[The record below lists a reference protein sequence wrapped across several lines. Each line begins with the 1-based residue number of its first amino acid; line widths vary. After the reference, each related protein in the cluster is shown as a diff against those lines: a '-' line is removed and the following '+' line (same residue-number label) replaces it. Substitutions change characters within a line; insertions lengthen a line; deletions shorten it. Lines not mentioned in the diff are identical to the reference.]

1 MSATISVHITR
12 LPLSSILCA
21 TLLATAA
28 CAPDDTPSSGQAQIG
43 GKADRADDG
52 ADDSVDAGQP
62 ETSFVDAMSYFE
74 TSEDID
80 AWYALMSALRS
91 DFDDVCGDTFCEG
104 DFSNLQSLRIR
115 CSVEQASGAIG
126 GCVWIFGASNEEIAP
141 ATGDISVDGQIFTC
155 PLPIEPGTDVHAFVQ
170 ALSSPDVRP
179 IDAPLPGSGTTLYD
193 GLVDCL

>member
-1 MSATISVHITR
+1 MSAAISVHIIR

-28 CAPDDTPSSGQAQIG
+28 CAPDDTPSSGRAEIG
-43 GKADRADDG
+43 GKTDPADDEV
-52 ADDSVDAGQP
+52 DVDAGQP
-62 ETSFVDAMSYFE
+62 GSSFIDAMSYFE

-80 AWYALMSALRS
+80 AWYGLMTALRS

-115 CSVEQASGAIG
+115 CSVEQASGAMG

-141 ATGDISVDGQIFTC
+141 ASGDISVDGQIFTC

-170 ALSSPDVRP
+170 ALSAPDVRP
-179 IDAPLPGSGTTLYD
+179 IDAPLPGSGASLYD
-193 GLVDCL
+193 GLADCL